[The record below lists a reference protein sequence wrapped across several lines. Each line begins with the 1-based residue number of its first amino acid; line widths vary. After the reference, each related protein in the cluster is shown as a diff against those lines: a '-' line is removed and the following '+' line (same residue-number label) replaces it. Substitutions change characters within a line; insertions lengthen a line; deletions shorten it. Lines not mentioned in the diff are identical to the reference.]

1 MYDTAAVRSRLI
13 EDARALEAAAAAAPD
28 DGRARFLGLAAEA
41 VRTAELLVD
50 QAAEGIVPGD
60 WPVDTLT
67 QAAWLLVRAAYENR
81 VDGVL
86 ARELAPLRRI
96 LETRGL
102 VCDPGTAETLPPD
115 QPDQEPRD
123 VRGDATDRVP
133 APGHGDLRADDPWA
147 HERTET
153 LLGYASGEK
162 HFRPGTPLT
171 RAEEALLDEG
181 LLHYAHKDE
190 GGFAIGLS
198 SQGWQAL
205 AGSGTPPR
213 QAA

>member
-1 MYDTAAVRSRLI
+1 MHDTAAIRSRLI
-13 EDARALEAAAAAAPD
+13 EDAQALEAAAAAAPD

-50 QAAEGIVPGD
+50 QAAEGVVPGD

-67 QAAWLLVRAAYENR
+67 QAAWLLVRAAYANR
-81 VDGVL
+81 VEGVL

-102 VCDPGTAETLPPD
+102 VCDPGTAETPLPGHPQD
-115 QPDQEPRD
+115 AQ
-123 VRGDATDRVP
+123 GDAADRAPVP
-133 APGHGDLRADDPWA
+133 DRRDIRADDPWS
-147 HERTET
+147 HERMET

-171 RAEEALLDEG
+171 RAEEALLDAG
-181 LLHYAHKDE
+181 LLHFAHVDE

-198 SQGWQAL
+198 PLGWQAL
-205 AGSGTPPR
+205 AGSGPHPR